1 MFEYSLSIAEAIGA
15 GAIIVIGGMVEGTG
29 KGLSLGTKWPYTR
42 NMPRLAKSL
51 DSEVWHRFVATFL
64 GLNALAILILGRGQ
78 LEIVGFIL
86 VAGTALLGLGT
97 LYTQAGKAPS
107 LVQGTHDVLAYLT
120 LITYLLLAISDPT
133 NLGTY
138 LLHKIPYHS
147 FLLVAFMGGLT
158 AGQRGFGKAIGQFV
172 MPKTF
177 AQWAW
182 VIHMFSVL
190 IFLLT
195 MAYFFPRYDVAFL
208 LILVEMGVGLFS
220 YQSVNRNP
228 RRPGMM
234 IPTHQF
240 FSVLVVVS
248 IFFGL
253 TINIPFL

>member
-1 MFEYSLSIAEAIGA
+1 MFEYILAIAEAIGA

-29 KGLSLGTKWPYTR
+29 KGLSLGTKWPYTK

-78 LEIVGFIL
+78 LEIVGFLL

-107 LVQGTHDVLAYLT
+107 FIQGTHDILAYLT
-120 LITYLLLAISDPT
+120 LLDYLLLAISDPT
-133 NLGTY
+133 NFGTF
-138 LLHKIPYHS
+138 LLHKIPLHS

-182 VIHMFSVL
+182 VIHMISVL
-190 IFLLT
+190 IFVLT
-195 MAYFFPRYDVAFL
+195 LAYYFPLYNVAFL
-208 LILVEMGVGLFS
+208 LTLVQMGVGLFS

-228 RRPGMM
+228 RRPGML
-234 IPTHQF
+234 IPTHQL

-253 TINIPFL
+253 SIHIPFL